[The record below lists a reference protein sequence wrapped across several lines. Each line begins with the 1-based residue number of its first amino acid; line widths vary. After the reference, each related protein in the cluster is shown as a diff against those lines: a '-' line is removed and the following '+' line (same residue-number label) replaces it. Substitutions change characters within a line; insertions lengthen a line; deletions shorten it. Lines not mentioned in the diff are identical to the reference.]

1 MECDGTLCNA
11 MQCNATHCDGMICNA
26 IEWNASLCNAMRL
39 DANLVWMDCGSAA
52 DEWGLSVVE
61 VRSKRGANA
70 D

>member
-1 MECDGTLCNA
+1 M
-11 MQCNATHCDGMICNA
+11 HCDGMICNA

-39 DANLVWMDCGSAA
+39 DANLVRMDCGAAA

>member
-1 MECDGTLCNA
+1 ME
-11 MQCNATHCDGMICNA
+11 
-26 IEWNASLCNAMRL
+26 ASLCNAMRL
-39 DANLVWMDCGSAA
+39 NASLVWMDCGAAA